1 MFNIDNPRSLVTA
14 LQANAASTTRGLTF
28 IGDDRS
34 EVLVPFAELLGDV
47 ARGAGALAAHGI
59 APGDR
64 VALVV
69 PDTREFVTGFLAIVW
84 LGAIPVPLYPPTSL
98 GKQDAYLDFLESVL
112 SSSGSRGLIAPQW
125 VDEVLNLSAR
135 FGAQVAAVVH
145 TETVAAGGDYVDAA
159 PRATDQVTFL
169 QSTSGSTGK
178 PKAVRVTDASLWANA
193 HSFLTNLRCLE
204 AQKYPTERLVSW
216 LPLYHDMG
224 LIGHFLSVVLF
235 GLQATYLPTLA
246 FLRDPGIWLDT
257 VSRHRG
263 TVSFAPNFA
272 FALTVKKA
280 APPAAGE
287 ITWDFSSVR
296 VFGCGAEPINAEVLD
311 AFIEAY
317 GPYGLKQ
324 EAVMPAYGMAEA
336 TLAIAFDSL
345 ASRFQRLPI
354 SGAAY
359 RNEGLV
365 VPAAVGDDVLTFVSC
380 GKVLDDRHRV
390 RIIDDAGR
398 ELAPGRV
405 GDVQFHGP
413 SVAAGYF
420 ENEEATRSA
429 FSADGWLSTGD
440 RGFIVD
446 GNLYVTGRKKD
457 ILVVNGRNYDPQQ
470 VEWAVE
476 DVPGIRKGNVVAF
489 SVPGDVTEQVVI
501 AAERSGKSED
511 DDNAAQI
518 TKIRRS
524 VSDRTR
530 LALADVVLLQPGQL
544 PKTSSG
550 KVQRSRTR
558 DLYVQGALADS
569 VVATRTHAHAVPI
582 TV

>member
-1 MFNIDNPRSLVTA
+1 MFDIDNPRSLVTA

-28 IGDDRS
+28 VGDDRR
-34 EVLVPFAELLGDV
+34 EVLVPFAALLDEV
-47 ARGAGALAAHGI
+47 ARGAGALAAQGI
-59 APGDR
+59 APGER

-112 SSSGSRGLIAPQW
+112 SSSGSRGLITPQW
-125 VDEVLNLSAR
+125 VDEVLSLTTR
-135 FGAQVAAVVH
+135 FGEQVAAVVH
-145 TETVAAGGDYVDAA
+145 TETVTAGGDYVDAA
-159 PRATDQVTFL
+159 LRTADQITFL
-169 QSTSGSTGK
+169 QFTSGSTGK
-178 PKAVRVTDASLWANA
+178 PKAVQVTDASLWANA

-204 AQKYPTERLVSW
+204 PQKYPTERLVSW

-246 FLRDPGIWLDT
+246 FLRDPGVWLDT

-280 APPAAGE
+280 VAPETG
-287 ITWDFSSVR
+287 WDFSSMR
-296 VFGCGAEPINAEVLD
+296 VFGCGAEPINADVLD
-311 AFIEAY
+311 AFIDAY
-317 GPYGLKQ
+317 APYGLRQ

-336 TLAIAFDSL
+336 TLAITFDSF
-345 ASRFQRLPI
+345 ADRFQRLPI

-380 GKVLDDRHRV
+380 GKTLDDRHGV
-390 RIIDDAGR
+390 RIVDAAGQ
-398 ELAPGRV
+398 ELPEGRV
-405 GDVQFHGP
+405 GDVQFRGP

-420 ENEEATRSA
+420 ENEEATRDA
-429 FSADGWLSTGD
+429 FGTDGWLRTGD
-440 RGFIVD
+440 RGFVVD

-489 SVPGDVTEQVVI
+489 SVPGEITEQVVI
-501 AAERSGKSED
+501 AAERSSAD
-511 DDNAAQI
+511 DAHIAQI
-518 TKIRRS
+518 KRS

-558 DLYVQGALADS
+558 DLYVQGVLTDS
-569 VVATRTHAHAVPI
+569 VVATRTHAHAVPV

>member
-1 MFNIDNPRSLVTA
+1 MFDIDNPRSLVTA

-28 IGDDRS
+28 VGDDRS
-34 EVLVPFAELLGDV
+34 EVLVPFAALLDEV
-47 ARGAGALAAHGI
+47 VRGAGALAAQGI

-69 PDTREFVTGFLAIVW
+69 PDTHEFVTGFLAIVW

-125 VDEVLNLSAR
+125 VDEVLSLTTR
-135 FGAQVAAVVH
+135 FGEQVAAVVH
-145 TETVAAGGDYVDAA
+145 TETVTAGGDYVDAA
-159 PRATDQVTFL
+159 PRTADQITFL
-169 QSTSGSTGK
+169 QFTSGSTGK
-178 PKAVRVTDASLWANA
+178 PKAVQVTDASLWANA

-280 APPAAGE
+280 VAPKTG
-287 ITWDFSSVR
+287 WDFSSMR
-296 VFGCGAEPINAEVLD
+296 VFGCGAEPINADVLD
-311 AFIEAY
+311 AFIDAY
-317 GPYGLKQ
+317 APYGLRQ

-336 TLAIAFDSL
+336 TLAITFDSF
-345 ASRFQRLPI
+345 ADRFQRLPI

-380 GKVLDDRHRV
+380 GKTLDGRHGV
-390 RIIDDAGR
+390 RIVDAAGQ
-398 ELAPGRV
+398 ELPEGRV
-405 GDVQFHGP
+405 GDVQFQGP

-420 ENEEATRSA
+420 ENEEATRDA
-429 FSADGWLSTGD
+429 FGTDGWLRTGD
-440 RGFIVD
+440 RGFVVD

-489 SVPGDVTEQVVI
+489 SVPGEITEQVVI
-501 AAERSGKSED
+501 AAERSSAD
-511 DDNAAQI
+511 DAHIAQI
-518 TKIRRS
+518 KRS

-558 DLYVQGALADS
+558 DLYVQGVLTDS
-569 VVATRTHAHAVPI
+569 VVATRTHAHAVPV

>member
-1 MFNIDNPRSLVTA
+1 MFDVENPRTLVTA

-47 ARGAGALAAHGI
+47 ARGAGALAAHGLV
-59 APGDR
+59 PGDR

-135 FGAQVAAVVH
+135 FGEQVATVVH
-145 TETVAAGGDYVDAA
+145 TETITTGGDYVDAA
-159 PRATDQVTFL
+159 PRAKDQVTFL
-169 QSTSGSTGK
+169 QFTSGSTGK

-204 AQKYPTERLVSW
+204 PQKYPTERLVSW

-280 APPAAGE
+280 VPPVAGQAG
-287 ITWDFSSVR
+287 WDFSSMR

-311 AFIEAY
+311 AFIDAY
-317 GPYGLKQ
+317 APHGLKQ

-336 TLAIAFDSL
+336 TLAITFDSF
-345 ASRFQRLPI
+345 ASRFRRLPI

-380 GKVLDDRHRV
+380 GKVLDKHHDV
-390 RIIDDAGR
+390 RIVDDGGTER
-398 ELAPGRV
+398 PEGRV
-405 GDVQFHGP
+405 GDVQFRGP

-420 ENEEATRSA
+420 ENEEATRNA
-429 FSADGWLSTGD
+429 FGADGWLSTGD
-440 RGFIVD
+440 RGFVVD

-501 AAERSGKSED
+501 AAERSGSHEEGD
-511 DDNAAQI
+511 LSAQI

-550 KVQRSRTR
+550 KVQRSRAR

-569 VVATRTHAHAVPI
+569 VVGTRTHTHAVPV

>member
-1 MFNIDNPRSLVTA
+1 MFDIGNPRSLVTA
-14 LQANAASTTRGLTF
+14 LQANAASINRGLTF
-28 IGDDRS
+28 VSDDRC
-34 EVLVPFAELLGDV
+34 EVLVPYDELLGEV

-69 PDTREFVTGFLAIVW
+69 PDTREFVSGFLAIVW

-125 VDEVLNLSAR
+125 VDEVLDLTAR
-135 FGAQVAAVVH
+135 FGQQVAAIVH
-145 TETVAAGGDYVDAA
+145 TETVAAGADYVDAA
-159 PRATDQVTFL
+159 PRAADQVTFL
-169 QSTSGSTGK
+169 QFTSGSTGK
-178 PKAVRVTDASLWANA
+178 PKAVQVTDASLWANA
-193 HSFLTNLRCLE
+193 HSFLSNLRCLE

-235 GLQATYLPTLA
+235 GLQASYLPTLA
-246 FLRDPGIWLDT
+246 FLRDPGIWLDV

-280 APPAAGE
+280 AAPVAPAQV
-287 ITWDFSSVR
+287 WDFSSMR
-296 VFGCGAEPINAEVLD
+296 VFGCGAEPINADVLD

-317 GPYGLKQ
+317 TPHGLRP

-336 TLAIAFDSL
+336 TLAITFDSF
-345 ASRFQRLPI
+345 ANRFQRLPI

-380 GKVLDDRHRV
+380 GTVLDDRHRV
-390 RIIDDAGR
+390 RIVDDAGH
-398 ELAPGRV
+398 ELSEGRV

-420 ENEEATRSA
+420 ENDEATRNA
-429 FSADGWLSTGD
+429 FGTDGWLRTGD

-489 SVPGDVTEQVVI
+489 SIPGDITEQVII
-501 AAERSGKSED
+501 AAERSSAD
-511 DDNAAQI
+511 DAHVAQI
-518 TKIRRS
+518 KRS

-530 LALADVVLLQPGQL
+530 LALADVVLLRPGQL

-550 KVQRSRTR
+550 KVQRARTR

-569 VVATRTHAHAVPI
+569 VVGTRTHTHAEPV

>member
-1 MFNIDNPRSLVTA
+1 MFDIDNPRSLVTA
-14 LQANAASTTRGLTF
+14 LQANAASINRGLTF
-28 IGDDRS
+28 ISDDRG
-34 EVLVPFAELLGDV
+34 EVLVPYDELLGEV

-69 PDTREFVTGFLAIVW
+69 PDTREFVSAFLAIVW

-125 VDEVLNLSAR
+125 VDEVLDLTAR
-135 FGAQVAAVVH
+135 FGKQVAAIVH
-145 TETVAAGGDYVDAA
+145 SETVAAGADYVDAA
-159 PRATDQVTFL
+159 PRAADQVTFL
-169 QSTSGSTGK
+169 QFTSGSTGK
-178 PKAVRVTDASLWANA
+178 PKAVQVTDASLWANA
-193 HSFLTNLRCLE
+193 HSFLSNLRCLE

-235 GLQATYLPTLA
+235 GLQASYLPTLA
-246 FLRDPGIWLDT
+246 FLRDPGIWLDV

-280 APPAAGE
+280 AAPVAPAQA
-287 ITWDFSSVR
+287 WDFSSMR
-296 VFGCGAEPINAEVLD
+296 VFGCGAEPINADVLD

-317 GPYGLKQ
+317 TPHGLRQ

-336 TLAIAFDSL
+336 TLAVTFDSF
-345 ASRFQRLPI
+345 ANRFQRLPI

-380 GKVLDDRHRV
+380 GTVLDDRHRV
-390 RIIDDAGR
+390 RIVDDAGH
-398 ELAPGRV
+398 ELSEGRV

-420 ENEEATRSA
+420 ENDEATRNA
-429 FSADGWLSTGD
+429 FGTDGWLRTGD
-440 RGFIVD
+440 RGFVVD

-489 SVPGDVTEQVVI
+489 SIPGDITEQVII
-501 AAERSGKSED
+501 AAERSSAD
-511 DDNAAQI
+511 DAHVAQI
-518 TKIRRS
+518 KRS

-530 LALADVVLLQPGQL
+530 LALADVVLLRPGQL

-550 KVQRSRTR
+550 KVQRARTR

-569 VVATRTHAHAVPI
+569 VVGTRTHTHAEPV

>member
-1 MFNIDNPRSLVTA
+1 MFDIDNPRSLVTA

-28 IGDDRS
+28 VGDDRR
-34 EVLVPFAELLGDV
+34 EVLVPFAALLDEV
-47 ARGAGALAAHGI
+47 ARGAGALAAQGI
-59 APGDR
+59 APGER

-112 SSSGSRGLIAPQW
+112 SSSGSRGLITPQW
-125 VDEVLNLSAR
+125 VDEVLSLTTR
-135 FGAQVAAVVH
+135 FGEQVAAVVH
-145 TETVAAGGDYVDAA
+145 TETVTAGGDYVDAA
-159 PRATDQVTFL
+159 LRTADQITFL
-169 QSTSGSTGK
+169 QFTSGSTGK
-178 PKAVRVTDASLWANA
+178 PKAVQVTDASLWANA

-204 AQKYPTERLVSW
+204 PQKYPTERLVSW

-246 FLRDPGIWLDT
+246 FLRDPGVWLDT

-280 APPAAGE
+280 VAPETG
-287 ITWDFSSVR
+287 WDFSSMR
-296 VFGCGAEPINAEVLD
+296 VFGCGAEPINADVLD
-311 AFIEAY
+311 AFIDAY
-317 GPYGLKQ
+317 APYGLRQ

-336 TLAIAFDSL
+336 TLAITFDSF
-345 ASRFQRLPI
+345 ADRFQRLPI

-380 GKVLDDRHRV
+380 GKTLDGRHGV
-390 RIIDDAGR
+390 RIVDAAGQ
-398 ELAPGRV
+398 ELPEGRV
-405 GDVQFHGP
+405 GDVQFRGP

-420 ENEEATRSA
+420 ENEEATRDA
-429 FSADGWLSTGD
+429 FGTDGWLRTGD
-440 RGFIVD
+440 RGFVVD

-489 SVPGDVTEQVVI
+489 SVPGEITEQVVI
-501 AAERSGKSED
+501 AAERSSAD
-511 DDNAAQI
+511 DAHIAQI
-518 TKIRRS
+518 KRS
-524 VSDRTR
+524 VSNRTR

-558 DLYVQGALADS
+558 DLYVQGVLTDS
-569 VVATRTHAHAVPI
+569 VVATRTHAHAVPV

>member
-1 MFNIDNPRSLVTA
+1 MFDIDNPRSLVTA

-84 LGAIPVPLYPPTSL
+84 LGAVPVPLYPPTSL

-112 SSSGSRGLIAPQW
+112 SSSRSRGLIAPQW
-125 VDEVLNLSAR
+125 VDEVLSLTAR
-135 FGAQVAAVVH
+135 FGEQVGAVVH
-145 TETVAAGGDYVDAA
+145 TETVTAGGDYVDAA
-159 PRATDQVTFL
+159 PRTADHITFL
-169 QSTSGSTGK
+169 QFTSGSTGK
-178 PKAVRVTDASLWANA
+178 PKAVQVTDASLWANA
-193 HSFLTNLRCLE
+193 HSFLANLRCLE

-280 APPAAGE
+280 VAPETG
-287 ITWDFSSVR
+287 WDFSSMR
-296 VFGCGAEPINAEVLD
+296 VFGCGAEPINADVLD
-311 AFIEAY
+311 AFVEAY
-317 GPYGLKQ
+317 APHGLKQ

-336 TLAIAFDSL
+336 TLAITFDSL
-345 ASRFQRLPI
+345 ANRFHRLPI

-380 GKVLDDRHRV
+380 GKVLDDRHGV
-390 RIIDDAGR
+390 RILDDAGHER
-398 ELAPGRV
+398 PEGRV
-405 GDVQFHGP
+405 GDVQFRGP

-420 ENEEATRSA
+420 ENEEATRNA
-429 FSADGWLSTGD
+429 FGADGWLSTGD

-489 SVPGDVTEQVVI
+489 SVPGDVTEKVVI

-530 LALADVVLLQPGQL
+530 LALADVVLLRPGQL

-569 VVATRTHAHAVPI
+569 VVATRTHAHTVPI

>member
-1 MFNIDNPRSLVTA
+1 MFDIDNPRSLVTA

-69 PDTREFVTGFLAIVW
+69 PDTREFVTGFLAVVW

-169 QSTSGSTGK
+169 QFTSGSTGK

-311 AFIEAY
+311 AFIDAY

-398 ELAPGRV
+398 ELVPGRV

-420 ENEEATRSA
+420 ENAEATRSA

>member
-1 MFNIDNPRSLVTA
+1 MFDIDNPRSLVTA

-28 IGDDRS
+28 VGDDRS
-34 EVLVPFAELLGDV
+34 EVLVPFAEMLGDV
-47 ARGAGALAAHGI
+47 ARGAGALAAHGVE
-59 APGDR
+59 PGDR

-69 PDTREFVTGFLAIVW
+69 PDIREFVTGFLATVW

-112 SSSGSRGLIAPQW
+112 SSSGSRGLIVPQW
-125 VDEVLNLSAR
+125 VDEVLSLSAK
-135 FGAQVAAVVH
+135 FGEQVAAVVY
-145 TETVAAGGDYVDAA
+145 TETITTGGDYIDAA
-159 PRATDQVTFL
+159 PRTADQTTFL
-169 QSTSGSTGK
+169 QFTSGSTGK
-178 PKAVRVTDASLWANA
+178 PKAVQVTDASLWANA
-193 HSFLTNLRCLE
+193 HSFLSNLRCLE

-235 GLQATYLPTLA
+235 GLQATYLPTFA
-246 FLRDPGIWLDT
+246 FLRDPGIWLDA

-280 APPAAGE
+280 VVPETG
-287 ITWDFSSVR
+287 WNFSGMR
-296 VFGCGAEPINAEVLD
+296 VFGCGAEPINADVLD

-317 GPYGLKQ
+317 GPHGLKE

-336 TLAIAFDSL
+336 TLAITFDSFG
-345 ASRFQRLPI
+345 SRFQRLAI

-365 VPAAVGDDVLTFVSC
+365 LPAAVGDDVLTFVSC
-380 GKVLDDRHRV
+380 GAVLDDRHGV
-390 RIIDDAGR
+390 RIVDDAGH
-398 ELAPGRV
+398 ELGAGRV

-420 ENEEATRSA
+420 ENDEATQNA
-429 FSADGWLSTGD
+429 FGADGWLRTGD

-476 DVPGIRKGNVVAF
+476 EVPGIRKGNVVAF
-489 SVPGDVTEQVVI
+489 SVPGDITEQVVI
-501 AAERSGKSED
+501 AAERSGSNEESD
-511 DDNAAQI
+511 ATAQI

-558 DLYVQGALADS
+558 DLYVQGVLADS
-569 VVATRTHAHAVPI
+569 VVATRTHAHAV

>member
-1 MFNIDNPRSLVTA
+1 MFDIDNPRSLVTA

-28 IGDDRS
+28 IGDDRG

-47 ARGAGALAAHGI
+47 ARGAGALAAQGI

-98 GKQDAYLDFLESVL
+98 GKQDAYLEFLESVL

-145 TETVAAGGDYVDAA
+145 TETITAGGDYVDAA

-169 QSTSGSTGK
+169 QFTSGSTGK

-193 HSFLTNLRCLE
+193 HSFLTNLHCLE

-272 FALTVKKA
+272 FALTIKKA
-280 APPAAGE
+280 APPATGE
-287 ITWDFSSVR
+287 TAWDFSSMR

-317 GPYGLKQ
+317 APHGLTQ

-336 TLAIAFDSL
+336 TLAITFDSL
-345 ASRFQRLPI
+345 ASRFERLPI

-390 RIIDDAGR
+390 RIVDDAGR
-398 ELAPGRV
+398 ELEQGRV

-420 ENEEATRSA
+420 ENEEATRNA
-429 FSADGWLSTGD
+429 FSVDGWLSTGD

-489 SVPGDVTEQVVI
+489 SVPGDVTERVVI
-501 AAERSGKSED
+501 AAERSGKAED
-511 DDNAAQI
+511 DDNAAQV

-569 VVATRTHAHAVPI
+569 VVATRSHAHAVPI

>member
-1 MFNIDNPRSLVTA
+1 MFDIDNPRSLVTA

-28 IGDDRS
+28 VGDDRS
-34 EVLVPFAELLGDV
+34 EVLVPFAALLDEV
-47 ARGAGALAAHGI
+47 VRGAGALAAQGI

-98 GKQDAYLDFLESVL
+98 GRQEAYLDFLESVL

-125 VDEVLNLSAR
+125 VDEVLSLTTR
-135 FGAQVAAVVH
+135 FGEQVAAIVH
-145 TETVAAGGDYVDAA
+145 TETVTAGGDYVDAA
-159 PRATDQVTFL
+159 PRTADQITFL
-169 QSTSGSTGK
+169 QFTSGSTGK
-178 PKAVRVTDASLWANA
+178 PKAVQVTDASLWANA

-280 APPAAGE
+280 VAPG
-287 ITWDFSSVR
+287 TGWDFSSMR
-296 VFGCGAEPINAEVLD
+296 VFGCGAEPINADVLD
-311 AFIEAY
+311 AFIDAY
-317 GPYGLKQ
+317 APYGLRQ

-336 TLAIAFDSL
+336 TLAITFDSF
-345 ASRFQRLPI
+345 ADRFQRLPI

-380 GKVLDDRHRV
+380 GKTLDGRHGV
-390 RIIDDAGR
+390 RIVDAAGQ
-398 ELAPGRV
+398 ELPEGRV
-405 GDVQFHGP
+405 GDVQFQGP

-420 ENEEATRSA
+420 ENEEATRDA
-429 FSADGWLSTGD
+429 FGTDGWLRTGD

-489 SVPGDVTEQVVI
+489 SVPGEITEQVVI
-501 AAERSGKSED
+501 AAERSSAD
-511 DDNAAQI
+511 DAHIAQI
-518 TKIRRS
+518 KRS

-558 DLYVQGALADS
+558 DLYVQGVLTDS
-569 VVATRTHAHAVPI
+569 VVATRTHAHAVPV

>member
-1 MFNIDNPRSLVTA
+1 MFDIDNPRSLVTA

-125 VDEVLNLSAR
+125 VDEVLNLSDR

-145 TETVAAGGDYVDAA
+145 TETIAAGGDYVDAA
-159 PRATDQVTFL
+159 PRAIDQVTFL
-169 QSTSGSTGK
+169 QFTSGSTGK
-178 PKAVRVTDASLWANA
+178 PKAVQVTDASLWANA

-280 APPAAGE
+280 APPAPGE

-311 AFIEAY
+311 AFIDAY

-390 RIIDDAGR
+390 QIIDDAGR

-501 AAERSGKSED
+501 AAERSGKTED

-558 DLYVQGALADS
+558 ELYVRGALADS